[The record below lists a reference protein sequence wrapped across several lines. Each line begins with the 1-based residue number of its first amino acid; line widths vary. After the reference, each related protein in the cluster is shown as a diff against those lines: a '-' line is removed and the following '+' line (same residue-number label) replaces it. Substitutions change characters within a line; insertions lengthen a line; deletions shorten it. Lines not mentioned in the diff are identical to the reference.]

1 MTPMSYPVFGICV
14 GAVLAFVAAIVI
26 AEMIAKAGFPLP
38 SGGKRI
44 GRIDGLRGF
53 MALSVMISH
62 FVIWLEI
69 TRLGGSWAP
78 PSAYLFAQL
87 GAGAVTLFFMTT
99 GLLFYPRILAGFQA
113 NSWPA
118 VFIARAFRLIPL
130 SSLTFV
136 CVTAVVMVKTG
147 RHLDADF
154 PGAALQWI
162 TAAGM
167 PPLLG
172 YADPGRVNA
181 YVLWSLK
188 YEWQFYLVAL
198 PVCALLVDLLARR
211 LPSWMLPAAI
221 ILVSSIGK
229 KFVPGVNLWK
239 FMPLFATGMLAY
251 EAQNRPVIARWLQS
265 RAATWCALLA
275 LVVATTQF
283 KSPYDLAWPLFAIFF
298 FAVACGNDLGGLLRT
313 KAALVLGECSY
324 GLYLM
329 HGIALFLL
337 FTRGGALTDLFAT
350 PFLPLLMPLV
360 AIVLVALTSATYL
373 LVERPGMNA
382 GKILADRWRSFAGRK
397 LSFAAK

>member
-1 MTPMSYPVFGICV
+1 MSYPIFGICV
-14 GAVLAFVAAIVI
+14 GAVLAFVVAIVV

-62 FVIWLEI
+62 FVIWLQI

-78 PSAYLFAQL
+78 PTVYLFSQL
-87 GAGAVTLFFMTT
+87 GVGAVVLFFMTT
-99 GLLFYPRILAGFQA
+99 GLLFYPRILAGFRS

-118 VFIARAFRLIPL
+118 VFISRVFRLIPL
-130 SSLTFV
+130 SVFAFI
-136 CVTAVVMVKTG
+136 CVTAVVMVQTG
-147 RHLDADF
+147 GRLDADF

-172 YADPGRVNA
+172 YSDPGRVNA

-198 PVCALLVDLLARR
+198 PVCALLIELFPRR
-211 LPSWMLPAAI
+211 LPSWTLPAAI
-221 ILVSSIGK
+221 ILISSIGK

-239 FMPLFATGMLAY
+239 FMPLFATGMLAF
-251 EAQNRPVIARWLQS
+251 EAQNRPAITRWLQS
-265 RAATWCALLA
+265 RVATWGAILALLA
-275 LVVATTQF
+275 AITLF
-283 KSPYDLAWPLFAIFF
+283 KTPYDLAWPLFAIFF
-298 FAVACGNDLGGLLRT
+298 FAVAGGNDLGGLLRT

-337 FTRGGALTDLFAT
+337 FTYGTALTNLFPTPAL
-350 PFLPLLMPLV
+350 PFLLPILALVVVPLT
-360 AIVLVALTSATYL
+360 AASHVLI
-373 LVERPGMNA
+373 ERPGMNA
-382 GKILADRWRSFAGRK
+382 GRYIANRWRNIAQRR